1 MEILETTDNGE
12 STVQITTLGKV
23 VGSSLDGKPIEQNFS
38 ETALKTI
45 ADSQKDDILVDADH
59 ESERGDSTEAK
70 GWLNSLEFIPGKGL
84 FGKIKWTD
92 IGRKLIENRVF
103 RWLSPSWI
111 LNKDTLEPMTMTS
124 VALTNKPSQLGS
136 IEPIVNSQ
144 PIETKETLNM
154 EITKE
159 DLVNLIKETITSMKE
174 PEQPDTVEEVKE
186 DKVVDE
192 EPVDK
197 TEEPTEKDEEVKNEE
212 PATVVETPKK
222 KEEDVIKI
230 ESLNSAPTPTIASVE
245 PWRSLHGQAFFDY
258 VKQHKN
264 EI

>member
-1 MEILETTDNGE
+1 
-12 STVQITTLGKV
+12 
-23 VGSSLDGKPIEQNFS
+23 
-38 ETALKTI
+38 
-45 ADSQKDDILVDADH
+45 
-59 ESERGDSTEAK
+59 
-70 GWLNSLEFIPGKGL
+70 
-84 FGKIKWTD
+84 
-92 IGRKLIENRVF
+92 
-103 RWLSPSWI
+103 
-111 LNKDTLEPMTMTS
+111 
-124 VALTNKPSQLGS
+124 
-136 IEPIVNSQ
+136 
-144 PIETKETLNM
+144 M

-197 TEEPTEKDEEVKNEE
+197 TKETEEPTEKDEEVKNEE

-258 VKQHKN
+258 IKQHKN